1 MRDSTYFALPIAGS
15 ENPVYRERVYCYE
28 LYHQLRVVIEKE
40 SSFRYSLHGEVDKK
54 GHPQISDKCGEK
66 IPDFLFHVPGK
77 MDNLAVVEVRP
88 SPAGQGELRDD
99 VEKLLCFI
107 EKAAYHRG
115 ILLIYGDGKDEA
127 PASIEIARK
136 LIGQSTILL
145 MWHKGPGTRI
155 ELAN

>member
-1 MRDSTYFALPIAGS
+1 MHDPGYFALPVAGG
-15 ENPVYRERVYCYE
+15 ENLLYRERVYCYE
-28 LYHQLRVVIEKE
+28 LYHQLRVCMERE
-40 SSFRYSLHGEVDKK
+40 PFFRYTLHGEVDKK
-54 GHPQISDKCGEK
+54 GHPKIADKCGEK
-66 IPDFLFHVPGK
+66 IPDFLFHVPGE
-77 MDNLAVVEVRP
+77 MDNLAVMEVKP
-88 SPAGQGELRDD
+88 SPAGEGELKDD
-99 VEKLLCFI
+99 VEKLLCFM

-155 ELAN
+155 EPAN